1 MINFLNSIMPNTGF
15 RYIVTPNPNGYGFTH
30 FPCVTNE
37 AMVLKARELDAQN
50 KTVYFA
56 CASYK
61 QKSYVDEQGKTRY
74 RTANNAAFAKAYWLD
89 IDCGET
95 KAAEGKGY
103 ANAKEAVKAIKDF
116 CLAVGLPIPML
127 VSSGGGIHAYWP
139 LEKTIAKEQWKP
151 IADKLK
157 ALTHSL
163 KLLADDSR
171 TSDIASILRP
181 IGTHNWKPEHN
192 GKEVAL
198 KYTAAPIA
206 FELFSQI
213 INAAHAKNCAAV
225 KIKTL
230 GNRLGTTVI
239 SNPETPENIARVKSA
254 LRALDPNCD
263 RPLWRDICWA
273 VQSLKWDCSKDL
285 ARSWSM
291 GALND

>member
-1 MINFLNSIMPNTGF
+1 MINFPNSIMPDTGI
-15 RYIVTPNPNGYGFTH
+15 RYIVTPNSNGKGFIH
-30 FPCVTNE
+30 FPCITDD
-37 AMVLKARELDAQN
+37 AMVLKANELDAQN

-61 QKSYVDEQGKTRY
+61 QKSYVDEQGKTRF
-74 RTANNAAFAKAYWLD
+74 RTADNAGWAKAYWLD

-103 ANAKEAVKAIKDF
+103 ATVKEAGLALKMF
-116 CLAVGLPIPML
+116 CGATGLPMPTL
-127 VSSGGGIHAYWP
+127 VFSGGGLHAYWP
-139 LEKTIAKEQWKP
+139 LETTITKEQWKP

-157 ALTHSL
+157 DLTHSL

-192 GKEVAL
+192 GKEVKL
-198 KYTAAPIA
+198 KYEAKPIA
-206 FELFSQI
+206 FETFSKLI
-213 INAAHAKNCAAV
+213 ETAHIKYCAAV
-225 KIKTL
+225 EVKPL
-230 GNRLGTTVI
+230 GNRLNTAPT

-254 LRALDPNCD
+254 LHVLDPNCE
-263 RPLWRDICWA
+263 RALWRDICFALHALGW
-273 VQSLKWDCSKDL
+273 SCSEQL

-291 GALND
+291 GELQ